1 MLFEQMPCC
10 NMEYLRTFVCVLTVV
25 CQHTVSPREPEE
37 DSSMERADIK
47 LILTDIA
54 HTLLTFVTSSPLN
67 VFLLALHIPPIPF
80 SLCSTSTLLPSLTII
95 IHSPACCF
103 LLFSLHL
110 IQFAY
115 FSLFFIFCSPFC
127 SHSSPH
133 SSSVTSLSFLSL
145 SYMPTILPALSSL
158 CKSSITTACAL

>member
-1 MLFEQMPCC
+1 MLFEQMLCC

-54 HTLLTFVTSSPLN
+54 HTLLTFVTSSPPN
-67 VFLLALHIPPIPF
+67 VFLLALHIPQ
-80 SLCSTSTLLPSLTII
+80 SLFLSVQHPLSCPLSPLSSTLLLAMFPVVFPSSYSICLFLT
-95 IHSPACCF
+95 F
-103 LLFSLHL
+103 L
-110 IQFAY
+110 
-115 FSLFFIFCSPFC
+115 
-127 SHSSPH
+127 
-133 SSSVTSLSFLSL
+133 SSVLPFVHIAAHTLLLSPLFPFFPCHICPPSCRHYL
-145 SYMPTILPALSSL
+145 L